1 MSFNFFSPIHAAA
14 VSTFV
19 LICLS
24 MLAMPGHLMG
34 KKSTDAQI
42 ESEERDR
49 GMGQSAAS
57 PTGERDSDRTLE
69 PNSPFWLWI
78 RTVLSPE
85 PDKVSVS
92 QTLKQVQKMLEDRRQ
107 MEEQRALQRHLNEVG
122 VRLKSL

>member
-1 MSFNFFSPIHAAA
+1 
-14 VSTFV
+14 
-19 LICLS
+19 
-24 MLAMPGHLMG
+24 MG